1 MTIAQF
7 NIARARWPL
16 DDPRMAEFTN
26 MIDRMNALARRS
38 PGYLWRLEDEEGPDA
53 PRFPGDPLMTFTL
66 SVWQD
71 VDSLRAFTWN
81 TIHKRFRMRRGD
93 WFQPLDQAY
102 LAIWPIA
109 RDHRPDGREALAM
122 LELLR
127 EQGPSD
133 KVFGTE
139 RLSSVEVT
147 AA

>member
-16 DDPRMAEFTN
+16 DDPRMSEFTN
-26 MIDRMNALARRS
+26 MIGRMNALAERS
-38 PGYLWRLEDEEGPDA
+38 PGYLWRLEDERGSDA
-53 PRFPGDPLMTFTL
+53 PKFPDDPLMTLTL
-66 SVWQD
+66 SVWRD
-71 VDSLRAFTWN
+71 LGSLRAFTWH
-81 TIHKRFRMRRGD
+81 TIHKRFRMRTAE
-93 WFQPLDQAY
+93 WFEPHKQAY

-109 RDHRPDGREALAM
+109 DDHRPDGREAIAM

-127 EQGPSD
+127 REGPSD

-139 RLSSVEVT
+139 TLSGSETT